1 MHWGFGGQPSL
12 TMNPL
17 EITLILLACAL
28 ALGLTARRL
37 GMPYPIAL
45 TLGGLALGFIPG
57 LPAITLDPQTVFTV
71 FLPPILYQ
79 AALTTSWR
87 DFRANLRPI
96 FLLAV
101 GLVATTTIAVGLIAY
116 LLVPGLPLPL
126 AFVLGAIVSP
136 PDAVAATAIMRKLR
150 IPQRIVTVL
159 EGESLVNDASGLV
172 LYNFAVAAV
181 LTGHFSA
188 SQAGLQFV
196 VVATGGVLF
205 GFVLGRLAVALHSRF
220 ADPLLEIT
228 LSLILP
234 FAAYLV
240 AEAAHVSGVLAVV
253 VAGLV
258 RGWHAPTI
266 FSPQSRLLALGVW
279 DVVVFV
285 LTSLIFIL
293 IGLQL
298 PSIIAGLTAY
308 SWASL
313 MFYGTAV
320 SLTAMTVRFAWV
332 FPATILPRYLSRR
345 LRRRDPTPS
354 WHTIFIVAW
363 SGMRGVVSLAAA
375 LALPLAMP
383 DGTPLPARDLVIF
396 LAFSVILA
404 TLVGQGISL
413 GPLIRRLNIPSDGRL
428 EDEERGARL
437 ETAHAA
443 IAAMDRLVAEESI
456 PDTLADPIREE
467 YSWRIAALTDPETL
481 QLRHETPEARYRRQ
495 LRLAAI
501 TAERERLL
509 TLRRNLV
516 VGDEVLH
523 RLERELD
530 LEEMRLS

>member
-1 MHWGFGGQPSL
+1 
-12 TMNPL
+12 MNPL

-28 ALGLTARRL
+28 VLGLTARRF

-45 TLGGLALGFIPG
+45 TFGGLALGFVPG
-57 LPAITLDPQTVFTV
+57 LPTVVLDPQIVFTV

-87 DFRANLRPI
+87 DFRADLRAI

-101 GLVATTTIAVGLIAY
+101 GLVVTTTLAVGFVAYWLI
-116 LLVPGLPLPL
+116 PGLPLAV

-136 PDAVAATAIMRKLR
+136 PDAVAATAVMRKLR
-150 IPQRIVTVL
+150 LPQRVVTVL

-172 LYNFAVAAV
+172 LYNFAIAAV
-181 LTGHFSA
+181 LTGQFSP
-188 SQAGLQFV
+188 SQAGVQFL
-196 VVATGGVLF
+196 VVAIGGVLF
-205 GFVLGRLAVALHSRF
+205 GFILGRLAVALHSRF

-234 FAAYLV
+234 FAAYLA
-240 AEAAHVSGVLAVV
+240 AEAVHVSGVLAVV

-258 RGWHAPTI
+258 RGWYAPEI
-266 FSPQSRLLALGVW
+266 FAPQSRQLAVGVW
-279 DVVVFV
+279 EVVVFV

-298 PSIIAGLTAY
+298 PQITAGLAEY
-308 SWASL
+308 SWGEL
-313 MFYGTAV
+313 IFYGAAV
-320 SLTAMTVRFAWV
+320 SLTAIAVRFAWV
-332 FPATILPRYLSRR
+332 FPAIILPRLFSRR
-345 LRRRDPTPS
+345 LRRSDPTPP
-354 WHTIFIVAW
+354 WQTIFVIAW

-375 LALPLAMP
+375 LAVPLMAGG
-383 DGTPLPARDLVIF
+383 DTPFPSRDLVIF

-404 TLVGQGISL
+404 TLVGQGLTL
-413 GPLIRRLNIPSDGRL
+413 GPLINRLNILPDGRL

-443 IAAMDRLVAEESI
+443 VAAMDRLVTEEGI
-456 PDTLADPIREE
+456 PDALADPIREE
-467 YSWRIAALTDPETL
+467 YSWRIVALTDPETL
-481 QLRHETPEARYRRQ
+481 QLRHETPEARDRRR

-501 TAERERLL
+501 AAQRERLL
-509 TLRRNLV
+509 MLRRNLV
-516 VGDEVLH
+516 IGDEVLR

-530 LEEMRLS
+530 LEQMRLS